1 MLYIQHIIT
10 TCMYYVKLCKKQ
22 NEKLLK
28 TYNLGQINTKTY
40 EDKRQLIMSDENMF
54 LDIVKIC
61 ICILI
66 GKDSTE
72 KLYNYIKNIEFKRW
86 TTTKE
91 FKEIL
96 QEIQLKEILEM
107 SFLEDDEDIIFQ
119 TKKTKEILEMI
130 EYVTNK
136 FYEKFEKAKIEENL
150 LDYIDLE
157 KYTLKLLY
165 DKKEDL
171 SKEVSKENTIIKI
184 EEKYGSLD
192 NLRENIKIEY
202 DIEKLEE
209 IYNEI
214 FEIIQERFLNY
225 TELLNNKYVLSDIAK
240 AMKEDVEEIAVDE
253 YQDINML
260 QEYIIRAVSNK
271 NIFRV
276 GDPKQSIYGFRN
288 SRPELF
294 VEKENNIDNENKV
307 IYLDKNFR
315 SLENV
320 LEITNNV
327 FSRIMTKETGI
338 IDYNENHYLKKGRYI
353 TGEFRLQENSD
364 ISFLDNLE
372 ISSLSEEEIQDR
384 INFFKPEIL
393 LINTKEEEEE
403 SDDEE
408 DTEDNKEVSEDIN
421 DETLEE
427 IESIEKEAI
436 GIAKRII
443 TLKEEY
449 IRRGKKLDYKDIV
462 ILLRSVSN
470 KAGRYQEILEKF
482 GIPCYTDV
490 NESFLEI
497 PEVSLICSYLDI
509 IENPL
514 NDINMLAVL
523 RSYFFKMDIDEFT
536 RIKVVEKEITNGQ
549 KENNFYESKKQ
560 KKIFKYH

>member
-1 MLYIQHIIT
+1 
-10 TCMYYVKLCKKQ
+10 
-22 NEKLLK
+22 
-28 TYNLGQINTKTY
+28 
-40 EDKRQLIMSDENMF
+40 
-54 LDIVKIC
+54 
-61 ICILI
+61 
-66 GKDSTE
+66 
-72 KLYNYIKNIEFKRW
+72 
-86 TTTKE
+86 
-91 FKEIL
+91 
-96 QEIQLKEILEM
+96 M

-119 TKKTKEILEMI
+119 TKKTKEVLEMI
-130 EYVTNK
+130 EYITAK
-136 FYEKFEKAKIEENL
+136 FYEKFEKIKMEENL

-165 DKKEDL
+165 DKKEEGISL
-171 SKEVSKENTIIKI
+171 RISKQNENNIIEKI
-184 EEKYGSLD
+184 IEKYEDLD
-192 NLRENIKIEY
+192 NLRESIKIEY

-209 IYNEI
+209 IYNNI
-214 FEIIQERFLNY
+214 AEIIESGFANY
-225 TELLNNKYVLSDIAK
+225 TESLNNKYELSNIAK

-294 VEKENNIDNENKV
+294 VEKEQNISNENKV

-353 TGEFRLQENSD
+353 TGEFRLQENSN
-364 ISFLDNLE
+364 ISDLENLE
-372 ISSLSEEEIQDR
+372 IYSLSEENIRNKIE
-384 INFFKPEIL
+384 FFKPEIL

-403 SDDEE
+403 KEKDEGKNLEKNLESNLKNNIELASLGDDDNENYDAETDDE
-408 DTEDNKEVSEDIN
+408 I
-421 DETLEE
+421 LEE
-427 IESIEKEAI
+427 IEGLEKEAI

-443 TLKEEY
+443 TLREEY
-449 IRRGKKLDYKDIV
+449 KKIGKRLEYKDIV
-462 ILLRSVSN
+462 ILLRSVN
-470 KAGRYQEILEKF
+470 KRAGRYQEILEKF
-482 GIPCYTDV
+482 GIPCYTDT

-549 KENNFYESKKQ
+549 KENNFYESILIYMSYIEEKINKNEALKTAEKMVYSKCKKLVEELNRL
-560 KKIFKYH
+560 KKLEEEKGLYEVLKDIIIESRILYST

>member
-1 MLYIQHIIT
+1 
-10 TCMYYVKLCKKQ
+10 
-22 NEKLLK
+22 
-28 TYNLGQINTKTY
+28 
-40 EDKRQLIMSDENMF
+40 
-54 LDIVKIC
+54 
-61 ICILI
+61 
-66 GKDSTE
+66 
-72 KLYNYIKNIEFKRW
+72 
-86 TTTKE
+86 
-91 FKEIL
+91 
-96 QEIQLKEILEM
+96 M

-119 TKKTKEILEMI
+119 TKKTKEVLEMI
-130 EYVTNK
+130 EYITAK
-136 FYEKFEKAKIEENL
+136 FYEKFEKIKMEENL

-165 DKKEDL
+165 DKKEEGISL
-171 SKEVSKENTIIKI
+171 RISKQNENNIIEKI
-184 EEKYGSLD
+184 IEKYEDLD
-192 NLRENIKIEY
+192 NLRESIKIEY

-209 IYNEI
+209 IYSNI
-214 FEIIQERFLNY
+214 AEIIESGFANY
-225 TELLNNKYVLSDIAK
+225 TESLNNKYELSNIAK

-294 VEKENNIDNENKV
+294 VEKEQNISNENKV

-353 TGEFRLQENSD
+353 TGEFRLQENSN
-364 ISFLDNLE
+364 ISDLENLE
-372 ISSLSEEEIQDR
+372 IYSLSEENIRNKIE
-384 INFFKPEIL
+384 FFKPEIL
-393 LINTKEEEEE
+393 LINTKEEEKEE
-403 SDDEE
+403 EEEKDERKNLESNLQNNIELASLGDDDNENYDADTDDE
-408 DTEDNKEVSEDIN
+408 I
-421 DETLEE
+421 LEE
-427 IESIEKEAI
+427 IEGLEKEAI

-443 TLKEEY
+443 KLREKY
-449 IRRGKKLDYKDIV
+449 KKIGKRLEYKDIV
-462 ILLRSVSN
+462 ILLRSVN
-470 KAGRYQEILEKF
+470 KRAGRYQEILEKF
-482 GIPCYTDV
+482 GIPCYTDT

-497 PEVSLICSYLDI
+497 PEVSLVCSYLDI

-549 KENNFYESKKQ
+549 KENNFYESILIYMSYIEEKINKNEVLKTAEKMVYSKCKKLVEELNRL
-560 KKIFKYH
+560 KKLEEEKGLYEVLKDIIIESRILYST

>member
-1 MLYIQHIIT
+1 
-10 TCMYYVKLCKKQ
+10 
-22 NEKLLK
+22 
-28 TYNLGQINTKTY
+28 
-40 EDKRQLIMSDENMF
+40 
-54 LDIVKIC
+54 
-61 ICILI
+61 
-66 GKDSTE
+66 
-72 KLYNYIKNIEFKRW
+72 
-86 TTTKE
+86 
-91 FKEIL
+91 
-96 QEIQLKEILEM
+96 M

-184 EEKYGSLD
+184 EEKCGNLD
-192 NLRENIKIEY
+192 NLRESIKIEY

-364 ISFLDNLE
+364 ISSLDDLE

-393 LINTKEEEEE
+393 LINTKEEEEVE
-403 SDDEE
+403 N
-408 DTEDNKEVSEDIN
+408 NKENDLSEENEDIN

-443 TLKEEY
+443 VLKEEY

-497 PEVSLICSYLDI
+497 PEVSIICSYLDI

-549 KENNFYESKKQ
+549 KENNFYESILIYIEYIDEKAKENIQILLNEKMVYSKCKKLIEELNRL
-560 KKIFKYH
+560 KKLEEEKGLYKLLKDIIIESRILYST

>member
-1 MLYIQHIIT
+1 
-10 TCMYYVKLCKKQ
+10 
-22 NEKLLK
+22 
-28 TYNLGQINTKTY
+28 
-40 EDKRQLIMSDENMF
+40 
-54 LDIVKIC
+54 
-61 ICILI
+61 
-66 GKDSTE
+66 
-72 KLYNYIKNIEFKRW
+72 
-86 TTTKE
+86 
-91 FKEIL
+91 
-96 QEIQLKEILEM
+96 M
-107 SFLEDDEDIIFQ
+107 SFLEDDEDIIVQ
-119 TKKTKEILEMI
+119 TKKTKEILGMI

-136 FYEKFEKAKIEENL
+136 FYEKFEKAKTEENL

-165 DKKEDL
+165 DKKEEDKEKYKDL
-171 SKEVSKENTIIKI
+171 DKNK
-184 EEKYGSLD
+184 EEKNLKKSNDLNNLNDSNNITEKIVEKYKDLES
-192 NLRENIKIEY
+192 LRESIKIEY

-209 IYNEI
+209 IYNDI
-214 FEIIQERFLNY
+214 FEIIQKEFLNY
-225 TELLNNKYVLSDIAK
+225 TELLNNKYMLSNIAK
-240 AMKEDVEEIAVDE
+240 SMKEDVEEIAVDE

-353 TGEFRLQENSD
+353 TGEFRLQGDSD
-364 ISFLDNLE
+364 KSSLEDLE
-372 ISSLSEEEIQDR
+372 ISLLSEEEIKNR
-384 INFFKPEIL
+384 INFYKPEIL
-393 LINTKEEEEE
+393 MVNTKESEEEL
-403 SDDEE
+403 DENNDE
-408 DTEDNKEVSEDIN
+408 NDIN
-421 DETLEE
+421 IEKDEKEIRELEE
-427 IESIEKEAI
+427 IESLEKEVIAI
-436 GIAKRII
+436 SKRII
-443 TLKEEY
+443 GLKKEY
-449 IRRGKKLDYKDIV
+449 KENGKNLEYRDIV
-462 ILLRSVSN
+462 ILLRSVNN

-514 NDINMLAVL
+514 NDIYMLAVL

-536 RIKVVEKEITNGQ
+536 RIKVVEKEITNGA
-549 KENNFYESKKQ
+549 KENNFYESILIYITYIDEKRKGNLQISLHEKMVYDKCKKLIEELERL
-560 KKIFKYH
+560 KKLEEEKGLYEVLKDIIIESRILYST

>member
-1 MLYIQHIIT
+1 
-10 TCMYYVKLCKKQ
+10 
-22 NEKLLK
+22 
-28 TYNLGQINTKTY
+28 
-40 EDKRQLIMSDENMF
+40 
-54 LDIVKIC
+54 
-61 ICILI
+61 
-66 GKDSTE
+66 
-72 KLYNYIKNIEFKRW
+72 
-86 TTTKE
+86 
-91 FKEIL
+91 
-96 QEIQLKEILEM
+96 M

-119 TKKTKEILEMI
+119 TKKTKEVLEMI
-130 EYVTNK
+130 EYITAK
-136 FYEKFEKAKIEENL
+136 FYEKFEKIKMEENL

-165 DKKEDL
+165 DKKEEEGISL
-171 SKEVSKENTIIKI
+171 RISKQNENNIIGKI
-184 EEKYGSLD
+184 VEKYEDLD
-192 NLRENIKIEY
+192 NLRESIKIEY

-209 IYNEI
+209 IYSNI
-214 FEIIQERFLNY
+214 AEIIESEFTNY
-225 TELLNNKYVLSDIAK
+225 SENLNNKYELSNIAK

-294 VEKENNIDNENKV
+294 VEKEQNISNENKV
-307 IYLDKNFR
+307 IYLNKNFR

-353 TGEFRLQENSD
+353 TGEFRLLENSN
-364 ISFLDNLE
+364 ISDLENLE
-372 ISSLSEEEIQDR
+372 IYSLSEENIRNKIE
-384 INFFKPEIL
+384 FFKPEIL
-393 LINTKEEEEE
+393 LINTKEEEKEE
-403 SDDEE
+403 EKDEGKNLEKNLEINLQNNIELASLGDDDNENYDNADTDDE
-408 DTEDNKEVSEDIN
+408 I
-421 DETLEE
+421 LEE
-427 IESIEKEAI
+427 IEGLEKEAI

-443 TLKEEY
+443 KLREEY
-449 IRRGKKLDYKDIV
+449 KKIGKRLEYKDIV
-462 ILLRSVSN
+462 ILLRSVN
-470 KAGRYQEILEKF
+470 KRAGRYQEILEKF
-482 GIPCYTDV
+482 GIPCYTDT

-536 RIKVVEKEITNGQ
+536 RIKVLEKEITNGQ
-549 KENNFYESKKQ
+549 KENNFYESILIYISYIEEKINKNEALKTAEKMVYSKCKKVIEELNRL
-560 KKIFKYH
+560 KKLEEEKGLYEVLKDIIIESRILYST

>member
-1 MLYIQHIIT
+1 
-10 TCMYYVKLCKKQ
+10 
-22 NEKLLK
+22 
-28 TYNLGQINTKTY
+28 
-40 EDKRQLIMSDENMF
+40 
-54 LDIVKIC
+54 
-61 ICILI
+61 
-66 GKDSTE
+66 
-72 KLYNYIKNIEFKRW
+72 
-86 TTTKE
+86 
-91 FKEIL
+91 
-96 QEIQLKEILEM
+96 M

-119 TKKTKEILEMI
+119 TKKTKEVLEMI
-130 EYVTNK
+130 EYITAK
-136 FYEKFEKAKIEENL
+136 FYEKFEKIKMEENL

-165 DKKEDL
+165 DKKEEEGISL
-171 SKEVSKENTIIKI
+171 RISKQNENNIIGKI
-184 EEKYGSLD
+184 VEKYEDLD
-192 NLRENIKIEY
+192 NLRESIKIEY

-209 IYNEI
+209 IYSNI
-214 FEIIQERFLNY
+214 AEIIESEFANY
-225 TELLNNKYVLSDIAK
+225 TESLNNKYELSNIAK

-327 FSRIMTKETGI
+327 FSRIMTIETGI

-353 TGEFRLQENSD
+353 TGEFRLQENSN
-364 ISFLDNLE
+364 ISDLENLE
-372 ISSLSEEEIQDR
+372 IYSLSEENIRNKIE
-384 INFFKPEIL
+384 FFKPEIL
-393 LINTKEEEEE
+393 LINTKEEEKEE
-403 SDDEE
+403 EEEKDERKNLEKNLESNLKNNIELAYLGDDNENYDTDTDDE
-408 DTEDNKEVSEDIN
+408 I
-421 DETLEE
+421 LEE
-427 IESIEKEAI
+427 IEGLEKEAI

-443 TLKEEY
+443 TLREEY
-449 IRRGKKLDYKDIV
+449 KKIGKRLEYKDIV
-462 ILLRSVSN
+462 ILLRSVN
-470 KAGRYQEILEKF
+470 KRAGRYQEILEKF
-482 GIPCYTDV
+482 GIPCYTDT

-549 KENNFYESKKQ
+549 KENNFYESILIYISYIEEKINKNEVLKTAEKMVYSKCKKVIEELNRL
-560 KKIFKYH
+560 KKLEEEKGLYEVLKDIIIESRILYGT

>member
-1 MLYIQHIIT
+1 
-10 TCMYYVKLCKKQ
+10 
-22 NEKLLK
+22 
-28 TYNLGQINTKTY
+28 
-40 EDKRQLIMSDENMF
+40 
-54 LDIVKIC
+54 
-61 ICILI
+61 
-66 GKDSTE
+66 
-72 KLYNYIKNIEFKRW
+72 
-86 TTTKE
+86 
-91 FKEIL
+91 
-96 QEIQLKEILEM
+96 M
-107 SFLEDDEDIIFQ
+107 SFLEDDEDIIVQ

-136 FYEKFEKAKIEENL
+136 FYEKFEKAKTEENL

-165 DKKEDL
+165 DKKEEDKEKYKDL
-171 SKEVSKENTIIKI
+171 DKNK
-184 EEKYGSLD
+184 EEKKLKKSNDLNNLNDPNNITEKIVEKYQDLES
-192 NLRENIKIEY
+192 LRESIKIEY

-209 IYNEI
+209 IYNDI
-214 FEIIQERFLNY
+214 FEIIQKEFLNY
-225 TELLNNKYVLSDIAK
+225 TELLNNKYMLSNIAK
-240 AMKEDVEEIAVDE
+240 SMKEDVEEIAVDE

-353 TGEFRLQENSD
+353 TGEFRLQGDSD
-364 ISFLDNLE
+364 KSSLEDLE
-372 ISSLSEEEIQDR
+372 IASLSEEEIKNR
-384 INFFKPEIL
+384 INFYKPEIL
-393 LINTKEEEEE
+393 MVNTKESEEKLDENNDENDINIEKDEEEIRE
-403 SDDEE
+403 
-408 DTEDNKEVSEDIN
+408 
-421 DETLEE
+421 LEE
-427 IESIEKEAI
+427 IESLEKEAI
-436 GIAKRII
+436 AISKRII
-443 TLKEEY
+443 GLKEEY
-449 IRRGKKLDYKDIV
+449 KENGKNLEYRDIV

-497 PEVSLICSYLDI
+497 PEVSLICSYLDV

-536 RIKVVEKEITNGQ
+536 RIKVVEKEITNGA
-549 KENNFYESKKQ
+549 KENNFYESILIYITYIDEKRKENLQISLHEKMVYDKCKNLIEELERLKKLEEE
-560 KKIFKYH
+560 KGLYEVLKDIIIESRILYST

>member
-1 MLYIQHIIT
+1 
-10 TCMYYVKLCKKQ
+10 
-22 NEKLLK
+22 
-28 TYNLGQINTKTY
+28 
-40 EDKRQLIMSDENMF
+40 
-54 LDIVKIC
+54 
-61 ICILI
+61 
-66 GKDSTE
+66 
-72 KLYNYIKNIEFKRW
+72 
-86 TTTKE
+86 
-91 FKEIL
+91 
-96 QEIQLKEILEM
+96 M
-107 SFLEDDEDIIFQ
+107 SFLEEDEDIIFQ
-119 TKKTKEILEMI
+119 TKKTKEVLEMI
-130 EYVTNK
+130 EYITTK
-136 FYEKFEKAKIEENL
+136 FYEKFEKIKMEENL

-165 DKKEDL
+165 DKKEEGISL
-171 SKEVSKENTIIKI
+171 RISKQNENNIIGKI
-184 EEKYGSLD
+184 VEKYEDLD
-192 NLRENIKIEY
+192 NLRESIKIEY

-209 IYNEI
+209 IYNNI
-214 FEIIQERFLNY
+214 AEIIESEFANY
-225 TELLNNKYVLSDIAK
+225 SENLNNKYELSNIAK

-294 VEKENNIDNENKV
+294 VEKEQNISNENKV

-353 TGEFRLQENSD
+353 TGEFRLQENSN
-364 ISFLDNLE
+364 ISDLENLE
-372 ISSLSEEEIQDR
+372 IYSLSEENIRNKIE
-384 INFFKPEIL
+384 FFKPEIL
-393 LINTKEEEEE
+393 LINTKEEDEEKDEEKDEGKDEGKNLEKNLE
-403 SDDEE
+403 SNLQNNIELAYLGDDDNENYDNTDTDDE
-408 DTEDNKEVSEDIN
+408 I
-421 DETLEE
+421 LEE
-427 IESIEKEAI
+427 IEGLEKEAI

-443 TLKEEY
+443 KLREEY
-449 IRRGKKLDYKDIV
+449 KKIGKRLKYKDIV
-462 ILLRSVSN
+462 ILLRSVN
-470 KAGRYQEILEKF
+470 KRAGRYQEILEKF
-482 GIPCYTDV
+482 GIPCYTDT

-549 KENNFYESKKQ
+549 KENNFYESILIYMSYIEEKINKNEVLKTAEKMVYSKCKKLVEELNRL
-560 KKIFKYH
+560 KKLEEEKGLYEVLKDIIIESRILYST

>member
-1 MLYIQHIIT
+1 
-10 TCMYYVKLCKKQ
+10 
-22 NEKLLK
+22 
-28 TYNLGQINTKTY
+28 
-40 EDKRQLIMSDENMF
+40 
-54 LDIVKIC
+54 
-61 ICILI
+61 
-66 GKDSTE
+66 
-72 KLYNYIKNIEFKRW
+72 
-86 TTTKE
+86 
-91 FKEIL
+91 
-96 QEIQLKEILEM
+96 M

-136 FYEKFEKAKIEENL
+136 FYEKFEKAKIEQNL

-165 DKKEDL
+165 DKKEQD
-171 SKEVSKENTIIKI
+171 KEVSKENTIIKI
-184 EEKYGSLD
+184 EEKCGNLD

-202 DIEKLEE
+202 DIAKLEE

-214 FEIIQERFLNY
+214 FRIIQERFLNY

-240 AMKEDVEEIAVDE
+240 SMKEDVEEIAVDE

-364 ISFLDNLE
+364 ISSLDDLE
-372 ISSLSEEEIQDR
+372 ISSLSEGEIQDM

-393 LINTKEEEEE
+393 LINTKEEEE
-403 SDDEE
+403 SDDVE

-443 TLKEEY
+443 ALKEEY
-449 IRRGKKLDYKDIV
+449 IKRGKKLDYKDIV

-549 KENNFYESKKQ
+549 KENNFYESILIYIEYVDEKAKENIQISLNEKMVYSKCKKLIEELTRL
-560 KKIFKYH
+560 KKLEEEKGLYEVLKDIIIESRILYST

>member
-1 MLYIQHIIT
+1 
-10 TCMYYVKLCKKQ
+10 
-22 NEKLLK
+22 
-28 TYNLGQINTKTY
+28 
-40 EDKRQLIMSDENMF
+40 
-54 LDIVKIC
+54 
-61 ICILI
+61 
-66 GKDSTE
+66 
-72 KLYNYIKNIEFKRW
+72 
-86 TTTKE
+86 
-91 FKEIL
+91 
-96 QEIQLKEILEM
+96 M

-119 TKKTKEILEMI
+119 TKKTKEVLEMI
-130 EYVTNK
+130 EYITAK
-136 FYEKFEKAKIEENL
+136 FYEKFEKIKMEENL

-165 DKKEDL
+165 DKKEEGISL
-171 SKEVSKENTIIKI
+171 RISKQNENNIIGKI
-184 EEKYGSLD
+184 VEKYEDLD
-192 NLRENIKIEY
+192 NLRESIKIEY

-209 IYNEI
+209 IYSNI
-214 FEIIQERFLNY
+214 AEIIESEFANY
-225 TELLNNKYVLSDIAK
+225 SENLNNKYELSNIAK

-294 VEKENNIDNENKV
+294 VEKEQNISNENKV

-353 TGEFRLQENSD
+353 TGEFRLQENSN
-364 ISFLDNLE
+364 ISDLENLE
-372 ISSLSEEEIQDR
+372 IYSLSEENIRNKIE
-384 INFFKPEIL
+384 FFKPEIL

-403 SDDEE
+403 EEKDEGKNLEKNLESNLQNNIELASLGDDDNENYDNTDTDDE
-408 DTEDNKEVSEDIN
+408 I
-421 DETLEE
+421 LEE
-427 IESIEKEAI
+427 IEGLEKEAI

-443 TLKEEY
+443 KLREEY
-449 IRRGKKLDYKDIV
+449 KKIGKILEYKDIV
-462 ILLRSVSN
+462 ILLRSVN
-470 KAGRYQEILEKF
+470 KRAGRYQEILEKF
-482 GIPCYTDV
+482 GIPCYTDT

-536 RIKVVEKEITNGQ
+536 RIKVLEKEITNGQ
-549 KENNFYESKKQ
+549 KENNFYESILIYISYIEEKINKNEALKTAEKMVYSKCKKLVEELNRL
-560 KKIFKYH
+560 KKLEEEKGLYEVLKDIIIESRILYGT

>member
-1 MLYIQHIIT
+1 
-10 TCMYYVKLCKKQ
+10 
-22 NEKLLK
+22 
-28 TYNLGQINTKTY
+28 
-40 EDKRQLIMSDENMF
+40 
-54 LDIVKIC
+54 
-61 ICILI
+61 
-66 GKDSTE
+66 
-72 KLYNYIKNIEFKRW
+72 
-86 TTTKE
+86 
-91 FKEIL
+91 
-96 QEIQLKEILEM
+96 M
-107 SFLEDDEDIIFQ
+107 SFLEDDEDIIVQ

-136 FYEKFEKAKIEENL
+136 FYEKFEKAKTEENL

-165 DKKEDL
+165 DKKEGDKEKYKDL
-171 SKEVSKENTIIKI
+171 DKNK
-184 EEKYGSLD
+184 EEKKLKKSNDINNLNVPNNITEKIVEKYEDL
-192 NLRENIKIEY
+192 NRLRESIKIEY

-209 IYNEI
+209 IYNDI
-214 FEIIQERFLNY
+214 FEIIQKEFLNY
-225 TELLNNKYVLSDIAK
+225 TELLNNKYMLSNIAK
-240 AMKEDVEEIAVDE
+240 SMKEDVEEIAVDE

-353 TGEFRLQENSD
+353 TGEFRLQGDSD
-364 ISFLDNLE
+364 KSSLEDLE
-372 ISSLSEEEIQDR
+372 IASLSEEEIKNR
-384 INFFKPEIL
+384 INFYKPEIL
-393 LINTKEEEEE
+393 MVNTKESEEKLDENNDENDINIEKDEEEIRE
-403 SDDEE
+403 
-408 DTEDNKEVSEDIN
+408 
-421 DETLEE
+421 LEE
-427 IESIEKEAI
+427 IESLEKEAI
-436 GIAKRII
+436 AISKRII
-443 TLKEEY
+443 GLKEEY
-449 IRRGKKLDYKDIV
+449 KANGKNLEYRDIV

-536 RIKVVEKEITNGQ
+536 RIKVVEKEITNGA
-549 KENNFYESKKQ
+549 KENNFYESILIYITYIDEKRKENLQISLHEKMVYDKCKNLIEELERLKKLEEE
-560 KKIFKYH
+560 KGLYEVLKDIIIESRILYST

>member
-1 MLYIQHIIT
+1 
-10 TCMYYVKLCKKQ
+10 
-22 NEKLLK
+22 
-28 TYNLGQINTKTY
+28 
-40 EDKRQLIMSDENMF
+40 
-54 LDIVKIC
+54 
-61 ICILI
+61 
-66 GKDSTE
+66 
-72 KLYNYIKNIEFKRW
+72 
-86 TTTKE
+86 
-91 FKEIL
+91 
-96 QEIQLKEILEM
+96 M

-130 EYVTNK
+130 EYITNK
-136 FYEKFEKAKIEENL
+136 FYEKFEKAKTEENL

-165 DKKEDL
+165 DKKEEDKEKHKDL
-171 SKEVSKENTIIKI
+171 DKDK
-184 EEKYGSLD
+184 EEKNLKKSNDLNNLNDSNNITEKIVEKYQDLES
-192 NLRENIKIEY
+192 LRESIKIEY

-209 IYNEI
+209 IYNDI
-214 FEIIQERFLNY
+214 FEIIQKEFLNY
-225 TELLNNKYVLSDIAK
+225 TELLNNKYMLSNIAK
-240 AMKEDVEEIAVDE
+240 SMKEDVEEIAVDE

-353 TGEFRLQENSD
+353 TGEFRLQGDSD
-364 ISFLDNLE
+364 KSSLEDLE
-372 ISSLSEEEIQDR
+372 IASLSEEEIKNR
-384 INFFKPEIL
+384 INFYKPEIL
-393 LINTKEEEEE
+393 MVNTKESEEKLDENNDENDINIEKDEEEIRE
-403 SDDEE
+403 
-408 DTEDNKEVSEDIN
+408 
-421 DETLEE
+421 LEE
-427 IESIEKEAI
+427 IESLEKEAI
-436 GIAKRII
+436 AISKRII
-443 TLKEEY
+443 GLKEEY
-449 IRRGKKLDYKDIV
+449 KENGKNLEYRDIV

-497 PEVSLICSYLDI
+497 PEVSLICSYLDV

-536 RIKVVEKEITNGQ
+536 RIKVVEKEITNGA
-549 KENNFYESKKQ
+549 KENNFYESILIYITYIDEKRKENLQISLHEKMVYDKCKNLIEELERLKKLEEE
-560 KKIFKYH
+560 KGLYEVLKDIIIESRILYST

>member
-1 MLYIQHIIT
+1 
-10 TCMYYVKLCKKQ
+10 
-22 NEKLLK
+22 
-28 TYNLGQINTKTY
+28 
-40 EDKRQLIMSDENMF
+40 
-54 LDIVKIC
+54 
-61 ICILI
+61 
-66 GKDSTE
+66 
-72 KLYNYIKNIEFKRW
+72 
-86 TTTKE
+86 
-91 FKEIL
+91 
-96 QEIQLKEILEM
+96 M

-119 TKKTKEILEMI
+119 TKKTKEVLEMI
-130 EYVTNK
+130 EYITAK
-136 FYEKFEKAKIEENL
+136 FYEKFEKIKMEENL

-165 DKKEDL
+165 DKKEEGISL
-171 SKEVSKENTIIKI
+171 RISKQNENNIIGKI
-184 EEKYGSLD
+184 VEKYEDLD
-192 NLRENIKIEY
+192 NLRESIKIEY
-202 DIEKLEE
+202 DIEKLEK
-209 IYNEI
+209 IYSNI
-214 FEIIQERFLNY
+214 AEIIESEFANY
-225 TELLNNKYVLSDIAK
+225 TENLNNKYELSNIAK

-294 VEKENNIDNENKV
+294 VEKEQNISNENKV

-353 TGEFRLQENSD
+353 TGEFRLQENSN
-364 ISFLDNLE
+364 ISDLENLE
-372 ISSLSEEEIQDR
+372 IYSLSEENIRNKIE
-384 INFFKPEIL
+384 FFKPEIL

-403 SDDEE
+403 EEKDEGKNLEKNLESNLQNNIELASLGDDNENYDNTDTDDE
-408 DTEDNKEVSEDIN
+408 I
-421 DETLEE
+421 LEE
-427 IESIEKEAI
+427 IEGLEKEAI

-443 TLKEEY
+443 KLREEY
-449 IRRGKKLDYKDIV
+449 KKIGKRLEYKDIV
-462 ILLRSVSN
+462 ILLRSVN
-470 KAGRYQEILEKF
+470 KRAGRYQEILEKF
-482 GIPCYTDV
+482 GIPCYTDT

-549 KENNFYESKKQ
+549 KENNFYESILIYISYIEEKINKNEVLKTAEKMVYSKCKKLVEELNRL
-560 KKIFKYH
+560 KKLEEEKGLYEVLKDIIIESRILYST

>member
-1 MLYIQHIIT
+1 
-10 TCMYYVKLCKKQ
+10 
-22 NEKLLK
+22 
-28 TYNLGQINTKTY
+28 
-40 EDKRQLIMSDENMF
+40 
-54 LDIVKIC
+54 
-61 ICILI
+61 
-66 GKDSTE
+66 
-72 KLYNYIKNIEFKRW
+72 
-86 TTTKE
+86 
-91 FKEIL
+91 
-96 QEIQLKEILEM
+96 M

-119 TKKTKEILEMI
+119 TKKTKEVLEMI
-130 EYVTNK
+130 EYITAK
-136 FYEKFEKAKIEENL
+136 FYEKFEKIKMEENL

-165 DKKEDL
+165 DKKEEDISL
-171 SKEVSKENTIIKI
+171 RISKQNENNIISKII
-184 EEKYGSLD
+184 EKYEDLD
-192 NLRENIKIEY
+192 NLRESIKIEY

-209 IYNEI
+209 IYNNI
-214 FEIIQERFLNY
+214 AEIIESGFANY
-225 TELLNNKYVLSDIAK
+225 SENLNNKYELSNIAK

-294 VEKENNIDNENKV
+294 VEKEQNISNENKV

-353 TGEFRLQENSD
+353 TGEFRLQENSN
-364 ISFLDNLE
+364 ISDLESLE
-372 ISSLSEEEIQDR
+372 IYSLSEENIRNKIE
-384 INFFKPEIL
+384 FFKPEIL
-393 LINTKEEEEE
+393 LINTKEEEKEKDKDE
-403 SDDEE
+403 DYNTDYDYDNSDTDDE
-408 DTEDNKEVSEDIN
+408 I
-421 DETLEE
+421 LEE
-427 IESIEKEAI
+427 IEGLEKEAI

-443 TLKEEY
+443 TLREEY
-449 IRRGKKLDYKDIV
+449 KKIGKRLEYKDIV
-462 ILLRSVSN
+462 ILLRSVN
-470 KAGRYQEILEKF
+470 KRAGRYQEILEKF
-482 GIPCYTDV
+482 GIPCYTDT

-549 KENNFYESKKQ
+549 KENNFYESILIYISYIEEKINKNEVLKTAEKMVYSKCKKLVEELNRL
-560 KKIFKYH
+560 KKLEEEKGLYEVLKDIIIESRILYST

>member
-1 MLYIQHIIT
+1 
-10 TCMYYVKLCKKQ
+10 
-22 NEKLLK
+22 
-28 TYNLGQINTKTY
+28 
-40 EDKRQLIMSDENMF
+40 
-54 LDIVKIC
+54 
-61 ICILI
+61 
-66 GKDSTE
+66 
-72 KLYNYIKNIEFKRW
+72 
-86 TTTKE
+86 
-91 FKEIL
+91 
-96 QEIQLKEILEM
+96 M

-119 TKKTKEILEMI
+119 TKKTKEVLEMI
-130 EYVTNK
+130 EYITAK
-136 FYEKFEKAKIEENL
+136 FYEKFEKIKMEENL

-165 DKKEDL
+165 DKKEEEGISL
-171 SKEVSKENTIIKI
+171 RISKQNENNIIEKI
-184 EEKYGSLD
+184 IEKYEDLD
-192 NLRENIKIEY
+192 NLRESIKIEY

-209 IYNEI
+209 IYNNI
-214 FEIIQERFLNY
+214 AEIIESEFANY
-225 TELLNNKYVLSDIAK
+225 TESLNNKYELSNIAK

-294 VEKENNIDNENKV
+294 VEKEQNISNENKV

-353 TGEFRLQENSD
+353 TGEFRLQENSN
-364 ISFLDNLE
+364 ISDLENLE
-372 ISSLSEEEIQDR
+372 IYSLSEENIRNKIE
-384 INFFKPEIL
+384 FFKPEIL
-393 LINTKEEEEE
+393 LINTKEEEKEE
-403 SDDEE
+403 DEEKDEGKNLEKNLEINLQNNIELASLGDDNENYDAETDDE
-408 DTEDNKEVSEDIN
+408 I
-421 DETLEE
+421 LEE
-427 IESIEKEAI
+427 IEGLEKEAI

-443 TLKEEY
+443 KLREEY
-449 IRRGKKLDYKDIV
+449 KKIGKRLEYKDIV
-462 ILLRSVSN
+462 ILLRSVN
-470 KAGRYQEILEKF
+470 KRAGRYQEILEKF
-482 GIPCYTDV
+482 GIPCYTDT

-536 RIKVVEKEITNGQ
+536 RIKVLEKEITNGQ
-549 KENNFYESKKQ
+549 KENNFYESILIYMSYIEEKINKNEVLKTAEKMVYSKCKKLVEELNRL
-560 KKIFKYH
+560 KKLEEEKGLYEVLKDIIIESRILYST

>member
-1 MLYIQHIIT
+1 
-10 TCMYYVKLCKKQ
+10 
-22 NEKLLK
+22 
-28 TYNLGQINTKTY
+28 
-40 EDKRQLIMSDENMF
+40 
-54 LDIVKIC
+54 
-61 ICILI
+61 
-66 GKDSTE
+66 
-72 KLYNYIKNIEFKRW
+72 
-86 TTTKE
+86 
-91 FKEIL
+91 
-96 QEIQLKEILEM
+96 M

-119 TKKTKEILEMI
+119 TKKTKEVLEMI
-130 EYVTNK
+130 EYITAK
-136 FYEKFEKAKIEENL
+136 FYEKFEKIKMEENL

-165 DKKEDL
+165 DKKEEGISL
-171 SKEVSKENTIIKI
+171 RISKQNENNIIGKI
-184 EEKYGSLD
+184 VEKYEDLD
-192 NLRENIKIEY
+192 NLRESIKIEY

-209 IYNEI
+209 IYSNI
-214 FEIIQERFLNY
+214 AEIIESEFTNY
-225 TELLNNKYVLSDIAK
+225 SENLNNKYELSNIAK

-294 VEKENNIDNENKV
+294 VEKEQNISNENKV

-353 TGEFRLQENSD
+353 TGEFRLQENSN
-364 ISFLDNLE
+364 ISDLENLE
-372 ISSLSEEEIQDR
+372 IYSLSEENIRNKIE
-384 INFFKPEIL
+384 FFKPEIL
-393 LINTKEEEEE
+393 LINTKEEEKEE
-403 SDDEE
+403 DEEKDEGKNLEKNLEINLQNNIELASLGDDNENYDAETDDE
-408 DTEDNKEVSEDIN
+408 I
-421 DETLEE
+421 LEE
-427 IESIEKEAI
+427 IEGLEKEAI

-443 TLKEEY
+443 KLREEY
-449 IRRGKKLDYKDIV
+449 KKIGKRLEYKDIV
-462 ILLRSVSN
+462 ILLRSVN
-470 KAGRYQEILEKF
+470 KRAGRYQEILEKF
-482 GIPCYTDV
+482 GIPCYTDT

-549 KENNFYESKKQ
+549 KENNFYESILIYISYIEEKINKNEALKTAEKMVYSKCKKLVEELNRL
-560 KKIFKYH
+560 KKLEEEKGLYEVLKDIIIESRILYGT

>member
-1 MLYIQHIIT
+1 
-10 TCMYYVKLCKKQ
+10 
-22 NEKLLK
+22 
-28 TYNLGQINTKTY
+28 
-40 EDKRQLIMSDENMF
+40 
-54 LDIVKIC
+54 
-61 ICILI
+61 
-66 GKDSTE
+66 
-72 KLYNYIKNIEFKRW
+72 
-86 TTTKE
+86 
-91 FKEIL
+91 
-96 QEIQLKEILEM
+96 M

-184 EEKYGSLD
+184 EEKCGNLD

-202 DIEKLEE
+202 DIAKLEE

-214 FEIIQERFLNY
+214 FGIIQERFLNY

-294 VEKENNIDNENKV
+294 VEKEQNISNENKV

-364 ISFLDNLE
+364 ISSLEDLE

-393 LINTKEEEEE
+393 LINTKEEE
-403 SDDEE
+403 SDDVE
-408 DTEDNKEVSEDIN
+408 DTEDNKEENKNEQKKENALEESEDIN

-549 KENNFYESKKQ
+549 KENNFYESILIYIEYIDKKAKENIQ
-560 KKIFKYH
+560 ISLNEKMVYSKCKKLIEELNRLKKLEEEKGLYEVLKDIIIESRILYST

>member
-1 MLYIQHIIT
+1 
-10 TCMYYVKLCKKQ
+10 
-22 NEKLLK
+22 
-28 TYNLGQINTKTY
+28 
-40 EDKRQLIMSDENMF
+40 
-54 LDIVKIC
+54 
-61 ICILI
+61 
-66 GKDSTE
+66 
-72 KLYNYIKNIEFKRW
+72 
-86 TTTKE
+86 
-91 FKEIL
+91 
-96 QEIQLKEILEM
+96 M
-107 SFLEDDEDIIFQ
+107 SFLEDDEDIIVQ
-119 TKKTKEILEMI
+119 TKKTKEILGMI

-136 FYEKFEKAKIEENL
+136 FYEKFEKAKTEENL

-165 DKKEDL
+165 DKKEEDKEKYKDL
-171 SKEVSKENTIIKI
+171 DKNK
-184 EEKYGSLD
+184 EEKNLKKSNDLNNLNDSNNITEKIVEKYKDLES
-192 NLRENIKIEY
+192 LRESIKIEY

-209 IYNEI
+209 IYNDI
-214 FEIIQERFLNY
+214 FEIIQKEFLNY
-225 TELLNNKYVLSDIAK
+225 TELLNNKYMLSNIEK
-240 AMKEDVEEIAVDE
+240 SMKEDVEEIAVDE

-294 VEKENNIDNENKV
+294 VEKEDNIDNENKV

-353 TGEFRLQENSD
+353 TGEFRLQG
-364 ISFLDNLE
+364 DNDKSSLEDLE
-372 ISSLSEEEIQDR
+372 ISLLSEEEIKNR
-384 INFFKPEIL
+384 INFYKPEIL
-393 LINTKEEEEE
+393 MVNTKESEEELDE
-403 SDDEE
+403 NNDENDINIEKDEE
-408 DTEDNKEVSEDIN
+408 EIRE
-421 DETLEE
+421 LEE
-427 IESIEKEAI
+427 IESLEKEAI
-436 GIAKRII
+436 AISKRII
-443 TLKEEY
+443 GLKNEY
-449 IRRGKKLDYKDIV
+449 KENGKNLEYRDIV
-462 ILLRSVSN
+462 ILLRSVNN

-523 RSYFFKMDIDEFT
+523 RSYFFKIDIDEFT
-536 RIKVVEKEITNGQ
+536 RIKVVEKEITNGA
-549 KENNFYESKKQ
+549 KENNFYESILIYITYIDEKRKGNLQISLHEKMVYDKCKKLIEELERL
-560 KKIFKYH
+560 KKLEEEKGLYEVLKDIIIESRILYST

>member
-1 MLYIQHIIT
+1 
-10 TCMYYVKLCKKQ
+10 
-22 NEKLLK
+22 
-28 TYNLGQINTKTY
+28 
-40 EDKRQLIMSDENMF
+40 
-54 LDIVKIC
+54 
-61 ICILI
+61 
-66 GKDSTE
+66 
-72 KLYNYIKNIEFKRW
+72 
-86 TTTKE
+86 
-91 FKEIL
+91 
-96 QEIQLKEILEM
+96 M

-119 TKKTKEILEMI
+119 TKKTKEVLEMI
-130 EYVTNK
+130 EYITAK
-136 FYEKFEKAKIEENL
+136 FYEKFEKIKMEENL

-165 DKKEDL
+165 DKKEEGISL
-171 SKEVSKENTIIKI
+171 RISKQNENNIIGKI
-184 EEKYGSLD
+184 VEKYEDLD
-192 NLRENIKIEY
+192 NLRESIKIEY

-209 IYNEI
+209 IYSNI
-214 FEIIQERFLNY
+214 AEIIESGFTNY
-225 TELLNNKYVLSDIAK
+225 TESLNNKYELSNIAK

-353 TGEFRLQENSD
+353 TGEFRLQENSN
-364 ISFLDNLE
+364 ISDLENLE
-372 ISSLSEEEIQDR
+372 IYSLSEENIRNKIE
-384 INFFKPEIL
+384 FFKPEIL
-393 LINTKEEEEE
+393 LINTKEEEKEE
-403 SDDEE
+403 EKDEGKNLEKNLEINLQNNIELASLGDDDNENYDNADTDDE
-408 DTEDNKEVSEDIN
+408 I
-421 DETLEE
+421 LEE
-427 IESIEKEAI
+427 IEGLEKEAI

-443 TLKEEY
+443 KLREEY
-449 IRRGKKLDYKDIV
+449 KKIGKRLEYKDIV
-462 ILLRSVSN
+462 ILLRSVN
-470 KAGRYQEILEKF
+470 KRAGRYQEILEKF
-482 GIPCYTDV
+482 GIPCYTDT

-497 PEVSLICSYLDI
+497 PEVSLVCSYLDI

-536 RIKVVEKEITNGQ
+536 RIKVLEKEITNGQ
-549 KENNFYESKKQ
+549 KENNFYESILIYISYIEEKINKNEALKTAEKMVYSKCKKLVEELNRL
-560 KKIFKYH
+560 KKLEEEKGLYEVLKDIIIESRILYGT

>member
-1 MLYIQHIIT
+1 
-10 TCMYYVKLCKKQ
+10 
-22 NEKLLK
+22 
-28 TYNLGQINTKTY
+28 
-40 EDKRQLIMSDENMF
+40 
-54 LDIVKIC
+54 
-61 ICILI
+61 
-66 GKDSTE
+66 
-72 KLYNYIKNIEFKRW
+72 
-86 TTTKE
+86 
-91 FKEIL
+91 
-96 QEIQLKEILEM
+96 M
-107 SFLEDDEDIIFQ
+107 SFLEDDEDIIVQ

-136 FYEKFEKAKIEENL
+136 FYEKFEKAKTEENL

-165 DKKEDL
+165 DKKEGDKEKYKDL
-171 SKEVSKENTIIKI
+171 DKNK
-184 EEKYGSLD
+184 EEKKLKKSNDINNLNVPNNITEKIVEKYEDL
-192 NLRENIKIEY
+192 NRLRESIKIEY

-209 IYNEI
+209 IYNDI
-214 FEIIQERFLNY
+214 FEIIQKEFLNY
-225 TELLNNKYVLSDIAK
+225 TELLNNKYMLSNIAK
-240 AMKEDVEEIAVDE
+240 SMKEDVEEIAVDE

-353 TGEFRLQENSD
+353 TGEFRLQGDSD
-364 ISFLDNLE
+364 KSSLEDLE
-372 ISSLSEEEIQDR
+372 IASLSEEEIKNR
-384 INFFKPEIL
+384 INFYKPEIL
-393 LINTKEEEEE
+393 MVNTKESEEELDE
-403 SDDEE
+403 NNDENDINIEKDEE
-408 DTEDNKEVSEDIN
+408 EIRE
-421 DETLEE
+421 LEE
-427 IESIEKEAI
+427 IESLEKEAI
-436 GIAKRII
+436 AISKRII
-443 TLKEEY
+443 ELKEEY
-449 IRRGKKLDYKDIV
+449 KENGKNLEYRDIV

-536 RIKVVEKEITNGQ
+536 RIKVVEKEITNGA
-549 KENNFYESKKQ
+549 KENNFYESILIYITYIDEKRKENLQISLHEKMVYDKCKKLIEELERL
-560 KKIFKYH
+560 KKLEEEKGLYEVLKDIIIESRILYST

>member
-1 MLYIQHIIT
+1 
-10 TCMYYVKLCKKQ
+10 
-22 NEKLLK
+22 
-28 TYNLGQINTKTY
+28 
-40 EDKRQLIMSDENMF
+40 
-54 LDIVKIC
+54 
-61 ICILI
+61 
-66 GKDSTE
+66 
-72 KLYNYIKNIEFKRW
+72 
-86 TTTKE
+86 
-91 FKEIL
+91 
-96 QEIQLKEILEM
+96 M
-107 SFLEDDEDIIFQ
+107 SFLEDDEDIIVQ

-136 FYEKFEKAKIEENL
+136 FYEKFEKAKTEENL

-165 DKKEDL
+165 DKKEEDKEKYKDL
-171 SKEVSKENTIIKI
+171 DKNK
-184 EEKYGSLD
+184 EEKKLKKSNDLNNLNDSNNITEKIVEKYQDLES
-192 NLRENIKIEY
+192 LRESIKIEY

-209 IYNEI
+209 IYNDI
-214 FEIIQERFLNY
+214 FEIIQKEFLNY
-225 TELLNNKYVLSDIAK
+225 TELLNNKYMLSNIAK
-240 AMKEDVEEIAVDE
+240 SMKEDVEEIAVDE

-353 TGEFRLQENSD
+353 TGEFRLQGDSD
-364 ISFLDNLE
+364 KSSLEDLE
-372 ISSLSEEEIQDR
+372 IASLSEEEIKNR
-384 INFFKPEIL
+384 INFYKPEIL
-393 LINTKEEEEE
+393 MVNTKESEEKLDENNDENDINIEKDEEEIRE
-403 SDDEE
+403 
-408 DTEDNKEVSEDIN
+408 
-421 DETLEE
+421 LEE
-427 IESIEKEAI
+427 IESLEKEAI
-436 GIAKRII
+436 AISKRII
-443 TLKEEY
+443 GLKEEY
-449 IRRGKKLDYKDIV
+449 KENGKNLEYRDIV

-536 RIKVVEKEITNGQ
+536 RIKVVEKEITNGA
-549 KENNFYESKKQ
+549 KENNFYESILIYITYIDEKRKENLQISLHEKMVYDKCKKLIEELERL
-560 KKIFKYH
+560 KKLEEEKGLYEVLKDIIIESRILYST

>member
-1 MLYIQHIIT
+1 
-10 TCMYYVKLCKKQ
+10 
-22 NEKLLK
+22 
-28 TYNLGQINTKTY
+28 
-40 EDKRQLIMSDENMF
+40 
-54 LDIVKIC
+54 
-61 ICILI
+61 
-66 GKDSTE
+66 
-72 KLYNYIKNIEFKRW
+72 
-86 TTTKE
+86 
-91 FKEIL
+91 
-96 QEIQLKEILEM
+96 M

-119 TKKTKEILEMI
+119 TKKTKEVLEMI
-130 EYVTNK
+130 EYITAK
-136 FYEKFEKAKIEENL
+136 FYEKFEKIKMEENL

-165 DKKEDL
+165 DKKEEEGISL
-171 SKEVSKENTIIKI
+171 RISKQNENNIIGKI
-184 EEKYGSLD
+184 VEKYEDLD
-192 NLRENIKIEY
+192 NLRESIKIEY

-209 IYNEI
+209 IYNNI
-214 FEIIQERFLNY
+214 AEIIESGFANY
-225 TELLNNKYVLSDIAK
+225 SENLNNKYELSNIAK

-294 VEKENNIDNENKV
+294 VEKEQNISNENKV

-353 TGEFRLQENSD
+353 TGEFRLQENSN
-364 ISFLDNLE
+364 ISDLENLE
-372 ISSLSEEEIQDR
+372 IYSLSEENIRNKIE
-384 INFFKPEIL
+384 FFKPEIL
-393 LINTKEEEEE
+393 LINTKEEEKEE
-403 SDDEE
+403 DEEKDEGKNLEKNLEINLQNNIELASLGDDNENYDAETDDE
-408 DTEDNKEVSEDIN
+408 I
-421 DETLEE
+421 LEE
-427 IESIEKEAI
+427 IEGLEKEAI

-443 TLKEEY
+443 KLREEY
-449 IRRGKKLDYKDIV
+449 KKKGKRLEYKDIV
-462 ILLRSVSN
+462 ILLRSVN
-470 KAGRYQEILEKF
+470 KRAGRYQEILEKF
-482 GIPCYTDV
+482 GIPCYTDT

-549 KENNFYESKKQ
+549 KENNFYESILIYISYIEEKINKNEALKTAEKMVYSKCKKLVEELNRL
-560 KKIFKYH
+560 KKLEEEKGLYEVLKDIIIESRILYST

>member
-1 MLYIQHIIT
+1 
-10 TCMYYVKLCKKQ
+10 
-22 NEKLLK
+22 
-28 TYNLGQINTKTY
+28 
-40 EDKRQLIMSDENMF
+40 
-54 LDIVKIC
+54 
-61 ICILI
+61 
-66 GKDSTE
+66 
-72 KLYNYIKNIEFKRW
+72 
-86 TTTKE
+86 
-91 FKEIL
+91 
-96 QEIQLKEILEM
+96 M

-136 FYEKFEKAKIEENL
+136 FYEKFEKVKTEENL

-165 DKKEDL
+165 DKKEED
-171 SKEVSKENTIIKI
+171 KEADKEK
-184 EEKYGSLD
+184 EEKLNDLNDLNYSD
-192 NLRENIKIEY
+192 NSDNSNNIIEKIVEKYEDLNRLRESIKIEY

-209 IYNEI
+209 IYNDI
-214 FEIIQERFLNY
+214 FEIIQKEFLNY
-225 TELLNNKYVLSDIAK
+225 TELLNNKYMLSNIAK
-240 AMKEDVEEIAVDE
+240 SMKEDVEEIAVDE

-353 TGEFRLQENSD
+353 TGEFRLQGDSD
-364 ISFLDNLE
+364 KSSLEDLE
-372 ISSLSEEEIQDR
+372 IASLSEEEIKNR
-384 INFFKPEIL
+384 INFYKPEIL
-393 LINTKEEEEE
+393 MVNTKEYEEKEYEEKLDENNDENDINIEKDEEEIRE
-403 SDDEE
+403 
-408 DTEDNKEVSEDIN
+408 
-421 DETLEE
+421 LEE
-427 IESIEKEAI
+427 IESLEKEAI
-436 GIAKRII
+436 AISKRII
-443 TLKEEY
+443 GLKKEY
-449 IRRGKKLDYKDIV
+449 KENGKNLEYRDIV

-536 RIKVVEKEITNGQ
+536 RIKVVEKEITNGA
-549 KENNFYESKKQ
+549 KENNFYESILIYITYIDEKRKENLQISLHEKMVYDKCKKLIEELERL
-560 KKIFKYH
+560 KKLEEEKGLYEVLKDIIIESRILYST

>member
-1 MLYIQHIIT
+1 
-10 TCMYYVKLCKKQ
+10 
-22 NEKLLK
+22 
-28 TYNLGQINTKTY
+28 
-40 EDKRQLIMSDENMF
+40 
-54 LDIVKIC
+54 
-61 ICILI
+61 
-66 GKDSTE
+66 
-72 KLYNYIKNIEFKRW
+72 
-86 TTTKE
+86 
-91 FKEIL
+91 
-96 QEIQLKEILEM
+96 M

-119 TKKTKEILEMI
+119 TKKTKEVLEMI
-130 EYVTNK
+130 EYITAK
-136 FYEKFEKAKIEENL
+136 FYEKFEKIKMEENL

-165 DKKEDL
+165 DKKEEEGISL
-171 SKEVSKENTIIKI
+171 RISKQNENNIIGKI
-184 EEKYGSLD
+184 VEKYEDLD
-192 NLRENIKIEY
+192 NLRESIKIEY

-209 IYNEI
+209 IYSNI
-214 FEIIQERFLNY
+214 AEIIESEFANY
-225 TELLNNKYVLSDIAK
+225 SENLNNKYELSNIAK

-294 VEKENNIDNENKV
+294 VEKEQNISNENKV

-353 TGEFRLQENSD
+353 TGEFRLQENSN
-364 ISFLDNLE
+364 ISDLESLE
-372 ISSLSEEEIQDR
+372 IYSLSEENIRNKIE
-384 INFFKPEIL
+384 FFKPEIL

-403 SDDEE
+403 EEKDEGKNLEKNLESNLQNNIELASLGDDNENYDAETDDE
-408 DTEDNKEVSEDIN
+408 I
-421 DETLEE
+421 LEE
-427 IESIEKEAI
+427 IEGLEKEAI

-443 TLKEEY
+443 TLREEY
-449 IRRGKKLDYKDIV
+449 KKIGKRLEYKDIV
-462 ILLRSVSN
+462 ILLRSVN
-470 KAGRYQEILEKF
+470 KRAGRYQEILEKF
-482 GIPCYTDV
+482 GIPCYTDT

-549 KENNFYESKKQ
+549 KENNFYESILIYISYIEEKINKNEVLKTAEKMVYSKCKKVIEELNRL
-560 KKIFKYH
+560 KKLEEEKGLYEVLKDIIIESRILYST

>member
-1 MLYIQHIIT
+1 
-10 TCMYYVKLCKKQ
+10 
-22 NEKLLK
+22 
-28 TYNLGQINTKTY
+28 
-40 EDKRQLIMSDENMF
+40 
-54 LDIVKIC
+54 
-61 ICILI
+61 
-66 GKDSTE
+66 
-72 KLYNYIKNIEFKRW
+72 
-86 TTTKE
+86 
-91 FKEIL
+91 
-96 QEIQLKEILEM
+96 M

-130 EYVTNK
+130 EYITNK
-136 FYEKFEKAKIEENL
+136 FYEKFEKAKIEQNL

-165 DKKEDL
+165 DKKEQD
-171 SKEVSKENTIIKI
+171 KEVDK
-184 EEKYGSLD
+184 EEKLENLNYSDYSYNSNNIIEKIVERCNDLES
-192 NLRENIKIEY
+192 LRESIKIEY

-240 AMKEDVEEIAVDE
+240 SMKEDVEEIAVDE

-260 QEYIIRAVSNK
+260 QEYIIKAVSNK

-364 ISFLDNLE
+364 ISSLEDLE

-393 LINTKEEEEE
+393 LINTKEEE
-403 SDDEE
+403 SDDSE
-408 DTEDNKEVSEDIN
+408 DIEDNKEENKNEQKKENALEESEDIN

-443 TLKEEY
+443 VLKEEY
-449 IRRGKKLDYKDIV
+449 IRRGEKLDYKDIV

-549 KENNFYESKKQ
+549 KENNFYESILIYIEYIDEKAKENIQISLNEKMVYSKCKKLIEELTRL
-560 KKIFKYH
+560 KKLEEEKGLYEVLKDIIIESRILYST

>member
-1 MLYIQHIIT
+1 
-10 TCMYYVKLCKKQ
+10 
-22 NEKLLK
+22 
-28 TYNLGQINTKTY
+28 
-40 EDKRQLIMSDENMF
+40 
-54 LDIVKIC
+54 
-61 ICILI
+61 
-66 GKDSTE
+66 
-72 KLYNYIKNIEFKRW
+72 
-86 TTTKE
+86 
-91 FKEIL
+91 
-96 QEIQLKEILEM
+96 M

-119 TKKTKEILEMI
+119 TKKIKEILEMI
-130 EYVTNK
+130 EYITNK
-136 FYEKFEKAKIEENL
+136 FYEKFEKAKTEENL

-165 DKKEDL
+165 DKKEQDN
-171 SKEVSKENTIIKI
+171 EVDKDK
-184 EEKYGSLD
+184 EEKLNNLNYSD
-192 NLRENIKIEY
+192 NSNNITEKIGERYNDLEGLRESIKIEY

-209 IYNEI
+209 IYNDI
-214 FEIIQERFLNY
+214 FEIIQKEFLNY
-225 TELLNNKYVLSDIAK
+225 TELLNNKYMLSNIAK
-240 AMKEDVEEIAVDE
+240 SMKEDVEEIAVDE

-364 ISFLDNLE
+364 ISSLDDLE

-393 LINTKEEEEE
+393 LINTKEEDE
-403 SDDEE
+403 SDDVE
-408 DTEDNKEVSEDIN
+408 DTEDNKEENKNEQKKENALEESEDIN

-436 GIAKRII
+436 GIGKRII

-549 KENNFYESKKQ
+549 KENNFYESILIYISYIEEKINKNEVLKTAEKMVYSKCKKVIEELNRL
-560 KKIFKYH
+560 KKLEEEKGLYEVLKDIIIESRILYST

>member
-1 MLYIQHIIT
+1 
-10 TCMYYVKLCKKQ
+10 
-22 NEKLLK
+22 
-28 TYNLGQINTKTY
+28 
-40 EDKRQLIMSDENMF
+40 
-54 LDIVKIC
+54 
-61 ICILI
+61 
-66 GKDSTE
+66 
-72 KLYNYIKNIEFKRW
+72 
-86 TTTKE
+86 
-91 FKEIL
+91 
-96 QEIQLKEILEM
+96 M

-119 TKKTKEILEMI
+119 TKKTKEVLEMI
-130 EYVTNK
+130 EYITAK
-136 FYEKFEKAKIEENL
+136 FYEKFEKIKMEENL

-165 DKKEDL
+165 DKKEEEGISL
-171 SKEVSKENTIIKI
+171 RISKQNENNIIGKI
-184 EEKYGSLD
+184 VEKYEDLD
-192 NLRENIKIEY
+192 NLRESIKIEY

-209 IYNEI
+209 IYSNI
-214 FEIIQERFLNY
+214 AEIIESEFANY
-225 TELLNNKYVLSDIAK
+225 TESLNNKYELSNIAK

-294 VEKENNIDNENKV
+294 VEKEQNISNENKV

-353 TGEFRLQENSD
+353 TGEFRLQENSN
-364 ISFLDNLE
+364 ISDLESLE
-372 ISSLSEEEIQDR
+372 IYSLSEENIRNKIE
-384 INFFKPEIL
+384 FFKPEIL

-403 SDDEE
+403 KDERKNLEKNLESNLQNNIELASLGDDDNENYDNSDSDDE
-408 DTEDNKEVSEDIN
+408 I
-421 DETLEE
+421 LEE
-427 IESIEKEAI
+427 IEGLEKEAI

-443 TLKEEY
+443 TLREEY
-449 IRRGKKLDYKDIV
+449 KKIGKRLEYKDIV
-462 ILLRSVSN
+462 ILLRSVN
-470 KAGRYQEILEKF
+470 KRAGRYQEILEKF
-482 GIPCYTDV
+482 GIPCYTDT

-549 KENNFYESKKQ
+549 KENNFYESILIYISYIEEKINKNEALKTAEKMVYSKCKKLVEELNRL
-560 KKIFKYH
+560 KKLEEEKGLYEVLKDIIIESRILYST

>member
-1 MLYIQHIIT
+1 
-10 TCMYYVKLCKKQ
+10 
-22 NEKLLK
+22 
-28 TYNLGQINTKTY
+28 
-40 EDKRQLIMSDENMF
+40 
-54 LDIVKIC
+54 
-61 ICILI
+61 
-66 GKDSTE
+66 
-72 KLYNYIKNIEFKRW
+72 
-86 TTTKE
+86 
-91 FKEIL
+91 
-96 QEIQLKEILEM
+96 M

-119 TKKTKEILEMI
+119 TKKTKEVLEMI
-130 EYVTNK
+130 EYITNK
-136 FYEKFEKAKIEENL
+136 FYEKFEKVKTEENL

-165 DKKEDL
+165 DKKEEDKEKYKDL
-171 SKEVSKENTIIKI
+171 DKNK
-184 EEKYGSLD
+184 EEKNLKKSNDLNNLNDSNNITEKIVEKYQDLES
-192 NLRENIKIEY
+192 LRESIKIEY

-209 IYNEI
+209 IYNDI
-214 FEIIQERFLNY
+214 FEIIQKEFLNY
-225 TELLNNKYVLSDIAK
+225 TELLNNKYMLSNIAK
-240 AMKEDVEEIAVDE
+240 SMKEDVEEIAVDE

-353 TGEFRLQENSD
+353 TGEFRLQGDSD
-364 ISFLDNLE
+364 KSSLEDLE
-372 ISSLSEEEIQDR
+372 IASLSEEEIKNR
-384 INFFKPEIL
+384 INFYKPEIL
-393 LINTKEEEEE
+393 MVNTKESEEELDE
-403 SDDEE
+403 NNDENAIDIEKDEE
-408 DTEDNKEVSEDIN
+408 EIRE
-421 DETLEE
+421 LEE
-427 IESIEKEAI
+427 IESLEKEAI
-436 GIAKRII
+436 AISKRII
-443 TLKEEY
+443 ELKEEY
-449 IRRGKKLDYKDIV
+449 KENGKNLEYRDIV

-536 RIKVVEKEITNGQ
+536 RIKVVEKEITNGA
-549 KENNFYESKKQ
+549 KENNFYESILIYITYIDEKRKENLQISLHEKMVYDKCKKLIEELERL
-560 KKIFKYH
+560 KKLEEEKGLYEVLKDIIIESRILYST

>member
-1 MLYIQHIIT
+1 
-10 TCMYYVKLCKKQ
+10 
-22 NEKLLK
+22 
-28 TYNLGQINTKTY
+28 
-40 EDKRQLIMSDENMF
+40 
-54 LDIVKIC
+54 
-61 ICILI
+61 
-66 GKDSTE
+66 
-72 KLYNYIKNIEFKRW
+72 
-86 TTTKE
+86 
-91 FKEIL
+91 
-96 QEIQLKEILEM
+96 M

-130 EYVTNK
+130 KYVTNK
-136 FYEKFEKAKIEENL
+136 FYEKFEKAKTEENL

-165 DKKEDL
+165 DKKEQDNEVD
-171 SKEVSKENTIIKI
+171 KEEKLDNLNYSDSSDYSYNSNNITEKI
-184 EEKYGSLD
+184 EERYNDLES
-192 NLRENIKIEY
+192 LRESIKIEY

-209 IYNEI
+209 IYNDI
-214 FEIIQERFLNY
+214 FEIIQKEFLNY
-225 TELLNNKYVLSDIAK
+225 TELLNNKYMLSNIAK
-240 AMKEDVEEIAVDE
+240 SMKEDVEEIAVDE

-364 ISFLDNLE
+364 ISSLENLE

-393 LINTKEEEEE
+393 LINTKEEE
-403 SDDEE
+403 SDDVE
-408 DTEDNKEVSEDIN
+408 DTDDNKEENKNEQKKENALEESEDIN

-427 IESIEKEAI
+427 IESVEKEAI

-449 IRRGKKLDYKDIV
+449 IKRGKKLDYKDIV

-549 KENNFYESKKQ
+549 KENNFYESILIYIEYIDEKAKENIQISLNEKMVYSKCKKLIEELTRL
-560 KKIFKYH
+560 KKLEEEKGLYEVLKDIIIESRILYST

>member
-1 MLYIQHIIT
+1 
-10 TCMYYVKLCKKQ
+10 
-22 NEKLLK
+22 
-28 TYNLGQINTKTY
+28 
-40 EDKRQLIMSDENMF
+40 
-54 LDIVKIC
+54 
-61 ICILI
+61 
-66 GKDSTE
+66 
-72 KLYNYIKNIEFKRW
+72 
-86 TTTKE
+86 
-91 FKEIL
+91 
-96 QEIQLKEILEM
+96 M

-119 TKKTKEILEMI
+119 TKKTKEVLEMI
-130 EYVTNK
+130 EYITAK
-136 FYEKFEKAKIEENL
+136 FYEKFEKIKMEENL

-165 DKKEDL
+165 DKKEEGISL
-171 SKEVSKENTIIKI
+171 RISKQNENNIIGKI
-184 EEKYGSLD
+184 VEKYEDLD
-192 NLRENIKIEY
+192 NLRESIKIEY

-209 IYNEI
+209 IYSNI
-214 FEIIQERFLNY
+214 AEIIESEFANY
-225 TELLNNKYVLSDIAK
+225 SENLNNKYELSNIAK

-294 VEKENNIDNENKV
+294 VEKEQNISNENKV

-353 TGEFRLQENSD
+353 TGEFRLQENSN
-364 ISFLDNLE
+364 ISDLE
-372 ISSLSEEEIQDR
+372 NVEIYSLSEENIRNKIE
-384 INFFKPEIL
+384 FFKPEIL

-403 SDDEE
+403 EEKDEGKNLEKNLESNLQNNIELASLGDDNENYDNTDTDDE
-408 DTEDNKEVSEDIN
+408 I
-421 DETLEE
+421 LEE
-427 IESIEKEAI
+427 IEGLEKEAI

-443 TLKEEY
+443 KLREEY
-449 IRRGKKLDYKDIV
+449 KKIGKRLEYKDIV
-462 ILLRSVSN
+462 ILLRSVN
-470 KAGRYQEILEKF
+470 KRAGRYQEILEKF
-482 GIPCYTDV
+482 GIPCYTDT

-549 KENNFYESKKQ
+549 KENNFYESILIYISYIEEKINKNEVLKTAEKMVYSKCKKLVEELNRL
-560 KKIFKYH
+560 KKLEEEKGLYEVLKDIIIESRILYST

>member
-1 MLYIQHIIT
+1 
-10 TCMYYVKLCKKQ
+10 
-22 NEKLLK
+22 
-28 TYNLGQINTKTY
+28 
-40 EDKRQLIMSDENMF
+40 
-54 LDIVKIC
+54 
-61 ICILI
+61 
-66 GKDSTE
+66 
-72 KLYNYIKNIEFKRW
+72 
-86 TTTKE
+86 
-91 FKEIL
+91 
-96 QEIQLKEILEM
+96 M

-119 TKKTKEILEMI
+119 TKKTKEVLEMI
-130 EYVTNK
+130 EYITAK
-136 FYEKFEKAKIEENL
+136 FYEKFEKIKMEENL

-165 DKKEDL
+165 DKKEEGISL
-171 SKEVSKENTIIKI
+171 RISKQNENNIIGKI
-184 EEKYGSLD
+184 VEKYEDLD
-192 NLRENIKIEY
+192 NLRESIKIEY

-209 IYNEI
+209 IYNNI
-214 FEIIQERFLNY
+214 AEIIESEFANY
-225 TELLNNKYVLSDIAK
+225 TESLNNKYELSNIAK

-294 VEKENNIDNENKV
+294 VEKEQNISNENKV

-353 TGEFRLQENSD
+353 TGEFRLQENSN
-364 ISFLDNLE
+364 ISDLENLE
-372 ISSLSEEEIQDR
+372 IYSLSEENIRNKIE
-384 INFFKPEIL
+384 FFKPEIL
-393 LINTKEEEEE
+393 LINTKEEEKEE
-403 SDDEE
+403 EEEKDERKNLEKNLESNLQNNIELASLGDDNENYDAETDDE
-408 DTEDNKEVSEDIN
+408 I
-421 DETLEE
+421 LEE
-427 IESIEKEAI
+427 IEGLEKEAI

-443 TLKEEY
+443 KLREEY
-449 IRRGKKLDYKDIV
+449 KKKGKRLEYKDIV
-462 ILLRSVSN
+462 ILLRSVN
-470 KAGRYQEILEKF
+470 KRAGRYQEILEKF
-482 GIPCYTDV
+482 GIPCYTDT

-536 RIKVVEKEITNGQ
+536 RIKVLEKEITNGQ
-549 KENNFYESKKQ
+549 KENNFYESILIYISYIEEKINKNEALKTAEKMVYSKCKKLVEELNRL
-560 KKIFKYH
+560 KKLEEEKGLYEVLKDIIIESRILYGT

>member
-1 MLYIQHIIT
+1 
-10 TCMYYVKLCKKQ
+10 MY
-22 NEKLLK
+22 
-28 TYNLGQINTKTY
+28 
-40 EDKRQLIMSDENMF
+40 
-54 LDIVKIC
+54 
-61 ICILI
+61 
-66 GKDSTE
+66 
-72 KLYNYIKNIEFKRW
+72 
-86 TTTKE
+86 
-91 FKEIL
+91 
-96 QEIQLKEILEM
+96 
-107 SFLEDDEDIIFQ
+107 FLEDDEDIIFQ

-136 FYEKFEKAKIEENL
+136 FYEKFEKAKIEKNL

-165 DKKEDL
+165 DKKEQD
-171 SKEVSKENTIIKI
+171 KEVDK
-184 EEKYGSLD
+184 EEKLNNFNYSDYSD
-192 NLRENIKIEY
+192 NSKNIIEKIVEKYQDLESLRENIKIEY

-214 FEIIQERFLNY
+214 FGIIQERFLNY

-240 AMKEDVEEIAVDE
+240 SMKEDVEEIAVDE

-364 ISFLDNLE
+364 ISSLEDLE

-393 LINTKEEEEE
+393 LINTKEEE
-403 SDDEE
+403 SDDVE
-408 DTEDNKEVSEDIN
+408 DTEDNKEENKNEQKKENALEESEDIN

-443 TLKEEY
+443 ALKEEY

-549 KENNFYESKKQ
+549 KENNFYESILIYIEYIDEKAKENIQILLNEKMVYSKCKKLIEELNRL
-560 KKIFKYH
+560 KKLEEEKGLYKLLKDIIIESRILYST

>member
-1 MLYIQHIIT
+1 
-10 TCMYYVKLCKKQ
+10 
-22 NEKLLK
+22 
-28 TYNLGQINTKTY
+28 
-40 EDKRQLIMSDENMF
+40 
-54 LDIVKIC
+54 
-61 ICILI
+61 
-66 GKDSTE
+66 
-72 KLYNYIKNIEFKRW
+72 
-86 TTTKE
+86 
-91 FKEIL
+91 
-96 QEIQLKEILEM
+96 M

-119 TKKTKEILEMI
+119 TKKTKEVLEMI
-130 EYVTNK
+130 EYITAK
-136 FYEKFEKAKIEENL
+136 FYEKFEKIKMEENL

-165 DKKEDL
+165 DKKEEGISL
-171 SKEVSKENTIIKI
+171 RISKQNENNIIGKI
-184 EEKYGSLD
+184 VEKYEDLD
-192 NLRENIKIEY
+192 NLRESIKIEY

-209 IYNEI
+209 IYSNI
-214 FEIIQERFLNY
+214 AEIIESEFANY
-225 TELLNNKYVLSDIAK
+225 SENLNNKYELSNIAK

-294 VEKENNIDNENKV
+294 VEKEQNISNENKV

-353 TGEFRLQENSD
+353 TGEFRLQENSN
-364 ISFLDNLE
+364 ISDLENLE
-372 ISSLSEEEIQDR
+372 IYSLSEENIRNKIE
-384 INFFKPEIL
+384 FFKSEIL
-393 LINTKEEEEE
+393 LINTKEEEKEE
-403 SDDEE
+403 EEEKDERKNLEKNLESNLQNNIELASLGDDNENYDAETDDE
-408 DTEDNKEVSEDIN
+408 I
-421 DETLEE
+421 LEE
-427 IESIEKEAI
+427 IEGLEKEAI

-443 TLKEEY
+443 KLREEY
-449 IRRGKKLDYKDIV
+449 KKKGKRLEYKDIV
-462 ILLRSVSN
+462 ILLRSVN
-470 KAGRYQEILEKF
+470 KRAGRYQEILEKF
-482 GIPCYTDV
+482 GIPCYTDT

-549 KENNFYESKKQ
+549 KENNFYESILIYISYIEEKINKNEVLKTAEKMVYSKCKKLVEELNRL
-560 KKIFKYH
+560 KKLEEEKGLYEVLKDIIIESRILYST

>member
-1 MLYIQHIIT
+1 
-10 TCMYYVKLCKKQ
+10 
-22 NEKLLK
+22 
-28 TYNLGQINTKTY
+28 
-40 EDKRQLIMSDENMF
+40 
-54 LDIVKIC
+54 
-61 ICILI
+61 
-66 GKDSTE
+66 
-72 KLYNYIKNIEFKRW
+72 
-86 TTTKE
+86 
-91 FKEIL
+91 
-96 QEIQLKEILEM
+96 M
-107 SFLEDDEDIIFQ
+107 SFLEDDEDIIVQ

-136 FYEKFEKAKIEENL
+136 FYEKFEKAKTEENL

-165 DKKEDL
+165 DKKEEDKEKYKDL
-171 SKEVSKENTIIKI
+171 DKNK
-184 EEKYGSLD
+184 EEKELKKSNDLNNLNDSNNIIEKIVEKYKDLES
-192 NLRENIKIEY
+192 LRESIKIEY

-209 IYNEI
+209 IYNDI
-214 FEIIQERFLNY
+214 FEIIQKEFLNY
-225 TELLNNKYVLSDIAK
+225 TELLNNKYMLSNIAK
-240 AMKEDVEEIAVDE
+240 SMKEDVEEIAVDE

-294 VEKENNIDNENKV
+294 VEKEDNIDNENKV

-353 TGEFRLQENSD
+353 TGEFRLQGDSD
-364 ISFLDNLE
+364 KSSLEDLE
-372 ISSLSEEEIQDR
+372 ISSLSEEEIKNR
-384 INFFKPEIL
+384 INFYKPEIL
-393 LINTKEEEEE
+393 MVNTKESEEELDE
-403 SDDEE
+403 NNDENDINIEKDEE
-408 DTEDNKEVSEDIN
+408 EIRE
-421 DETLEE
+421 LEE
-427 IESIEKEAI
+427 IESLEKEAI
-436 GIAKRII
+436 AISKRII
-443 TLKEEY
+443 GLKNEY
-449 IRRGKKLDYKDIV
+449 KENGKNLEYRDIV
-462 ILLRSVSN
+462 ILLRSVNN

-536 RIKVVEKEITNGQ
+536 RIKVVEKEITNGA
-549 KENNFYESKKQ
+549 KENNFYESILIYITYIDEKRKGNLQISLHEKMVYDKCKKLIEELERL
-560 KKIFKYH
+560 KKLEEEKGLYEVLKDIIIESRILYST

>member
-1 MLYIQHIIT
+1 
-10 TCMYYVKLCKKQ
+10 
-22 NEKLLK
+22 
-28 TYNLGQINTKTY
+28 
-40 EDKRQLIMSDENMF
+40 
-54 LDIVKIC
+54 
-61 ICILI
+61 
-66 GKDSTE
+66 
-72 KLYNYIKNIEFKRW
+72 
-86 TTTKE
+86 
-91 FKEIL
+91 
-96 QEIQLKEILEM
+96 M
-107 SFLEDDEDIIFQ
+107 SFLEDDEDIIVQ
-119 TKKTKEILEMI
+119 TKKTKGILGMI

-136 FYEKFEKAKIEENL
+136 FYEKFEKAKTEENL

-165 DKKEDL
+165 DKKEEDKEKYKDL
-171 SKEVSKENTIIKI
+171 DKNK
-184 EEKYGSLD
+184 EEKNFKKSNDLNNLNDSNNIIEKIVEKYKDLES
-192 NLRENIKIEY
+192 LRESIKIEY

-209 IYNEI
+209 IYNDI
-214 FEIIQERFLNY
+214 FEIIQKEFLNY
-225 TELLNNKYVLSDIAK
+225 TELLNNKYVLSNIAK
-240 AMKEDVEEIAVDE
+240 SMKEDVEEIAVDE

-353 TGEFRLQENSD
+353 TGEFRLQGDSD
-364 ISFLDNLE
+364 KSSLEDLE
-372 ISSLSEEEIQDR
+372 IYSLSEEEIKNR
-384 INFFKPEIL
+384 INFYKSEIL
-393 LINTKEEEEE
+393 MVNIKESEEELDENNDE
-403 SDDEE
+403 NDIHIEKDEE
-408 DTEDNKEVSEDIN
+408 EIRE
-421 DETLEE
+421 LEE
-427 IESIEKEAI
+427 IESLEKEAI
-436 GIAKRII
+436 AISKRII
-443 TLKEEY
+443 GLKNEY
-449 IRRGKKLDYKDIV
+449 KENGKNLEYRDIV

-536 RIKVVEKEITNGQ
+536 RIKVVEKEITNGA
-549 KENNFYESKKQ
+549 KENNFYESILIYITYIDEKRKENLQISLHEKMVYDKCKKLIEELERL
-560 KKIFKYH
+560 KKLEEEKGLYEVLKDIIIESRILYST

>member
-1 MLYIQHIIT
+1 
-10 TCMYYVKLCKKQ
+10 
-22 NEKLLK
+22 
-28 TYNLGQINTKTY
+28 
-40 EDKRQLIMSDENMF
+40 
-54 LDIVKIC
+54 
-61 ICILI
+61 
-66 GKDSTE
+66 
-72 KLYNYIKNIEFKRW
+72 
-86 TTTKE
+86 
-91 FKEIL
+91 
-96 QEIQLKEILEM
+96 M

-119 TKKTKEILEMI
+119 TKKTKEVLEMI
-130 EYVTNK
+130 EYITAK
-136 FYEKFEKAKIEENL
+136 FYEKFEKIKMEENL

-165 DKKEDL
+165 DKKEEEGISL
-171 SKEVSKENTIIKI
+171 RISKQNENNIIGKI
-184 EEKYGSLD
+184 VEKYEDLD
-192 NLRENIKIEY
+192 NLRESIKIEY
-202 DIEKLEE
+202 DIEKLEA
-209 IYNEI
+209 IYTNI
-214 FEIIQERFLNY
+214 VEIIESGFANY
-225 TELLNNKYVLSDIAK
+225 TESLNNKYELSNIAK

-294 VEKENNIDNENKV
+294 VEKEQSISNENKV

-353 TGEFRLQENSD
+353 TGEFRLQENSN
-364 ISFLDNLE
+364 ISDLENLE
-372 ISSLSEEEIQDR
+372 IYSLSEENIRNKIE
-384 INFFKPEIL
+384 FFKPEIL
-393 LINTKEEEEE
+393 LINTKEEEKEE
-403 SDDEE
+403 EEEKDERKNLEKNLESNLQNNIELASLGDDDNENYDNSDSDDE
-408 DTEDNKEVSEDIN
+408 I
-421 DETLEE
+421 LEE
-427 IESIEKEAI
+427 IEGLEKEAI

-443 TLKEEY
+443 TLREEY
-449 IRRGKKLDYKDIV
+449 KKIGKRLEYKDIV
-462 ILLRSVSN
+462 ILLRSVN
-470 KAGRYQEILEKF
+470 KRAGRYQEILEKF
-482 GIPCYTDV
+482 GIPCYTDT

-549 KENNFYESKKQ
+549 KENNFYESILIYISYIEEKINKNEALKTAEKMVYSKCKKLVEELNRL
-560 KKIFKYH
+560 KKLEEEKGLYEVLKDIIIESRILYST

>member
-1 MLYIQHIIT
+1 
-10 TCMYYVKLCKKQ
+10 
-22 NEKLLK
+22 
-28 TYNLGQINTKTY
+28 
-40 EDKRQLIMSDENMF
+40 
-54 LDIVKIC
+54 
-61 ICILI
+61 
-66 GKDSTE
+66 
-72 KLYNYIKNIEFKRW
+72 
-86 TTTKE
+86 
-91 FKEIL
+91 
-96 QEIQLKEILEM
+96 M

-119 TKKTKEILEMI
+119 TKKTKEVLEMI
-130 EYVTNK
+130 EYITAK
-136 FYEKFEKAKIEENL
+136 FYEKFEKIKMEENL

-165 DKKEDL
+165 DKKEEGISL
-171 SKEVSKENTIIKI
+171 RISKQNENNIIEKI
-184 EEKYGSLD
+184 IEKYKDLD
-192 NLRENIKIEY
+192 NLRESIKIEY

-209 IYNEI
+209 IYSNI
-214 FEIIQERFLNY
+214 AEIIESEFTNY
-225 TELLNNKYVLSDIAK
+225 SENLNNKYELSNIAK

-294 VEKENNIDNENKV
+294 VEKEQNISNENKV

-353 TGEFRLQENSD
+353 TGEFRLQENSN
-364 ISFLDNLE
+364 ISDLENLE
-372 ISSLSEEEIQDR
+372 IYSLSEENIRNKIE
-384 INFFKPEIL
+384 FFKPEIL

-403 SDDEE
+403 EDEEKDEGKNLESNLQNNIELDSLGGDDNENYDADTDDE
-408 DTEDNKEVSEDIN
+408 I
-421 DETLEE
+421 LEE
-427 IESIEKEAI
+427 IEGLEKEAI

-443 TLKEEY
+443 KLREEY
-449 IRRGKKLDYKDIV
+449 KKIGKRLEYKDIV
-462 ILLRSVSN
+462 ILLRSVN
-470 KAGRYQEILEKF
+470 KRAGRYQEILEKF
-482 GIPCYTDV
+482 GIPCYTDT

-536 RIKVVEKEITNGQ
+536 RIKVLEKEITNGQ
-549 KENNFYESKKQ
+549 KENNFYESILIYMSYIEEKINKNEVLKTAEKMVYSKCKKLVEELNRL
-560 KKIFKYH
+560 KKLEEEKGIYEVLKDIIIESRILYST

>member
-1 MLYIQHIIT
+1 
-10 TCMYYVKLCKKQ
+10 
-22 NEKLLK
+22 
-28 TYNLGQINTKTY
+28 
-40 EDKRQLIMSDENMF
+40 
-54 LDIVKIC
+54 
-61 ICILI
+61 
-66 GKDSTE
+66 
-72 KLYNYIKNIEFKRW
+72 
-86 TTTKE
+86 
-91 FKEIL
+91 
-96 QEIQLKEILEM
+96 M

-119 TKKTKEILEMI
+119 TKKTKEVLEMI
-130 EYVTNK
+130 EYITAK
-136 FYEKFEKAKIEENL
+136 FYEKFEKIKMEENL

-165 DKKEDL
+165 DKKEEEGISL
-171 SKEVSKENTIIKI
+171 RISKQNENNIIGKI
-184 EEKYGSLD
+184 VEKYEDLD
-192 NLRENIKIEY
+192 NLRESIKIEY

-209 IYNEI
+209 IYSNI
-214 FEIIQERFLNY
+214 AEIIESEFANY
-225 TELLNNKYVLSDIAK
+225 TESLNNKYELSNIAK

-353 TGEFRLQENSD
+353 TGEFRLQENSN
-364 ISFLDNLE
+364 ISDLENLE
-372 ISSLSEEEIQDR
+372 IYSLSEENIRNKIE
-384 INFFKPEIL
+384 FFKPEIL

-403 SDDEE
+403 KDERKNLEKNLESNLQNNIELASLGDDNENYDAETDDE
-408 DTEDNKEVSEDIN
+408 I
-421 DETLEE
+421 LEE
-427 IESIEKEAI
+427 IEGLEKEAI

-443 TLKEEY
+443 KLREEY
-449 IRRGKKLDYKDIV
+449 KKKGKRLEYKDIV
-462 ILLRSVSN
+462 ILLRSVN
-470 KAGRYQEILEKF
+470 KRAGRYQEILEKF
-482 GIPCYTDV
+482 GIPCYTDT

-536 RIKVVEKEITNGQ
+536 RIKVLEKEITNGQ
-549 KENNFYESKKQ
+549 KENNFYESILIYISYIEEKINKNEALKTAEKMVYSKCKKLVEELNRL
-560 KKIFKYH
+560 KKLEEEKGLYEVLKDIIIESRILYGT